1 MLNAEERAYRFIIN
15 LILSGHYRPGDFLL
29 EQEFTE
35 KLNMS
40 RTPVSR
46 ALARLVS
53 EGFLNKMTKKGC
65 YIPSPTP
72 EDARQVFSARRC
84 AESEA
89 AALAARNATAGDV
102 ARLRE
107 ILAED
112 HEAFR
117 VKDKEKW
124 AAINEAFHFEIAELS
139 QNAYVA
145 RWVRNIFWRSNV
157 YVFYFDSFYKPS
169 DIEIVHRTPEQH
181 QGIVRAI
188 EAHDE
193 EGAWKLMREHLD
205 STYTKLLFHY

>member
-29 EQEFTE
+29 EQELAE

-72 EDARQVFSARRC
+72 EDALQVFVARQC

-89 AALAARNATAGDV
+89 AALAARNATAEDV
-102 ARLRE
+102 VRLKN
-107 ILAED
+107 IIAED

-117 VKDKEKW
+117 IKDKEKW
-124 AAINEAFHFEIAELS
+124 ATINEAFHLGIAELS
-139 QNAYVA
+139 KNIYVEK
-145 RWVRNIFWRSNV
+145 WVQNIFWRSNV
-157 YVFYFDSFYKPS
+157 YIFYFDGFYKPS
-169 DIEIVHRTPEQH
+169 DIEIVNQTPEQH
-181 QGIVRAI
+181 QSIVQAI
-188 EAHDE
+188 ETHDE
-193 EGAWKLMREHLD
+193 ERARKLMREHLD
-205 STYTKLLFHY
+205 STYTKLLFN